1 MTDLTTLRTWL
12 SEAEAAR
19 HAIATGGGVVEIQ
32 RGDRRMRYSR
42 ENLQALTDYIEL
54 LRREIGAAEMAA
66 SGRPRRS
73 AFGVR
78 WG

>member
-19 HAIATGGGVVEIQ
+19 HAIATSGAVIEVQ
-32 RGDRRMRYSR
+32 RGDRRMRFSR
-42 ENLQALTDYIEL
+42 ENLTALTSYIAEL
-54 LRREIGAAEMAA
+54 QRDIAAAERQA

-73 AFGVR
+73 AIGVR